1 MAILEEVKKDYGKLK
16 LYINGQWIDSQ
27 SDTVYESVNPA
38 TGEVIATFPSATEA
52 EVNQAIE
59 AAQAAL
65 EIWKA
70 VPVRDKAK
78 YLFDL
83 RGKFEDHFDRLC
95 RVLVQDHGR
104 TLGEAKGTIRRCIE
118 NIESACSALLLLT
131 KGDYVN
137 ELARG
142 IDQTLYWEPRG
153 VFLIITPNNIPMHAW
168 SSYVPYA
175 LASGCPVI
183 VSPSKDDPVC
193 LQTIFEVAE
202 EVEGFPPGLMNL
214 VYGGR
219 NINSQILE
227 HPHVKG
233 VGFIGSTGVG
243 RQLFSQAG
251 RLGKEASI
259 NGNGKNHVVL
269 MPDAD
274 FDAAVNGLLRGC
286 YGMAGQR
293 CLGADNILI
302 VGDESYDKF
311 KNAFVEA
318 SSAMKMG
325 YGLDESTELGPLVS
339 PRGKQKV
346 LDFIEKGI
354 SEGAKM
360 ILDGR
365 EPKVAEGCEKGF
377 FVGPTI
383 FEDVDPDMFIAREES
398 FGPVANLM
406 RVKDLDEALDLINN
420 KDNYGHSACIF
431 TKDGAAARKFTKQA
445 DVGNVGL
452 NVAVPQPYAF
462 FPLGSKNESAQGC
475 AKSRIDSMR
484 LFLDQKTVTE
494 RWV

>member
-1 MAILEEVKKDYGKLK
+1 MTVLQEVEKNYGKLK
-16 LYINGQWIDSQ
+16 LYINGEWVESQ
-27 SDTVYESVNPA
+27 SSDVYDSVNPA
-38 TGEVIATFPSATEA
+38 TGEVIATFPSATPE
-52 EVNQAIE
+52 EVTNAIE
-59 AAQAAL
+59 SAQAAFQV
-65 EIWKA
+65 WKN

-83 RGKFEDHFDRLC
+83 RGKFEEHFDKLC

-104 TLGEAKGTIRRCIE
+104 TMGEAVGTLRRCIE
-118 NIESACSALLLLT
+118 NIETACSALLLQT
-131 KGDYVN
+131 KGDYIS
-137 ELARG
+137 ELART
-142 IDQTLYWEPRG
+142 IDQTMYLEPRG

-183 VSPSKDDPVC
+183 VSPSKDDPIC
-193 LQTIFEVAE
+193 LKAIFEVAS

-219 NINSQILE
+219 NVNEQILDN
-227 HPHVKG
+227 PHVKG

-243 RQLFSQAG
+243 RALFEQAG

-259 NGNGKNHVVL
+259 NGNGKNHVVI

-274 FDAAVNGLLRGC
+274 IDGAINGLLRGA

-293 CLGADNILI
+293 CLGADNILLI
-302 VGDESYDKF
+302 GDAYDKF
-311 KNAFVEA
+311 KDAFVAE
-318 SSAMKMG
+318 SAKLKMG
-325 YGLDESTELGPLVS
+325 YGLDDTTELGPLVS
-339 PRGKQKV
+339 PKGKQKI
-346 LDFIEKGI
+346 LDFVEKGI
-354 SEGAKM
+354 EEGASL

-365 EPKVAEGCEKGF
+365 DPKVAEGCENGF
-377 FVGPTI
+377 FVGPCI
-383 FEDVDPDMFIAREES
+383 FENVDPDMYIAREES

-406 RVKDLDEALDLINN
+406 KVADLDEALDLINN
-420 KDNYGHSACIF
+420 KDDYGHSACIF
-431 TKDGAAARKFTKQA
+431 TREGTVARKFTKQA
-445 DVGNVGL
+445 DVGNVGI

-462 FPLGSKNESAQGC
+462 FPLGSKNASAQGC

-494 RWV
+494 RWI